1 MFFCPIE
8 EYGDIKRIK
17 AEAEVTIEV
26 DADTNDVDTSFD
38 IRDGEE
44 DFGGQFNEEFDESG
58 LGTPGASGNS
68 GVAENRGEE
77 KNSHSKFLF
86 SFFIRVN

>member
-86 SFFIRVN
+86 SFLIRVN